1 MRKVDIRDEKHV
13 SDVINEFKP
22 TFVVH
27 SAAERRPDVV
37 EKDEA
42 ATEILNVAASGTI
55 ARLVKERG
63 GGLLHIS
70 SDYVFD
76 GTKPPYK
83 PNDEPNPLNKYGKSK
98 LAAEQAVVQ
107 NYPSALILRL
117 PVLYGS
123 VESLDES
130 SVTVL
135 LKVVQNSSKQSKMS
149 DYELRYPTDVADVA
163 FVCRQLAERRLTDPS
178 IKGVF
183 HWSGPDC
190 MTKYQMATAMAEL
203 FCLSSDHLV
212 ADKEPL
218 KGAPRPYNSHLDSSD
233 LEQMGI
239 GRKTSFR
246 DGIVKALKDFVSK

>member
-1 MRKVDIRDEKHV
+1 MRKVDIRDEKQV
-13 SDVINEFKP
+13 SDVINDFKP
-22 TFVVH
+22 TFVIH

-42 ATEILNVAASGTI
+42 ATEILNVTATGNI
-55 ARLVKERG
+55 ARIVKEQG
-63 GGLLHIS
+63 GSLLHIS

-83 PNDEPNPLNKYGKSK
+83 PSDEPNPLNKYGKSK
-98 LAAEQAVVQ
+98 LAAERVVVE
-107 NYPSALILRL
+107 NFPSALILRL
-117 PVLYGS
+117 PVLYGK

-135 LKVVQNSSKQSKMS
+135 FKAVQNSSKQAMMS

-163 FVCRQLAERRLTDPS
+163 FVCRQLAERRVTDPS

-183 HWSGPDC
+183 HWSGADS
-190 MTKYQMATAMAEL
+190 MTKYQMAMAMAEL
-203 FCLSSDHLV
+203 FKLSSSHLV
-212 ADKEPL
+212 ADKEPS
-218 KGAPRPYNSHLDSSD
+218 KGAPRPYNSQLDSSD

-239 GRKTSFR
+239 GRKTAFTE
-246 DGIVKALKDFVSK
+246 GIVRALKNFVSK